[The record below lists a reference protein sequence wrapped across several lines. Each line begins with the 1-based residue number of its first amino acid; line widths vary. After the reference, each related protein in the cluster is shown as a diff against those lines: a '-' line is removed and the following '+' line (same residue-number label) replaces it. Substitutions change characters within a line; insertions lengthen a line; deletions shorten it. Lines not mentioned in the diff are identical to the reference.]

1 MMSSTQPNVQLSWIQ
16 DLAMLRSSQELMGRD
31 LRSRE
36 GGELLLFVVDVSSA
50 KAANHSMS
58 DEGIYF

>member
-1 MMSSTQPNVQLSWIQ
+1 
-16 DLAMLRSSQELMGRD
+16 MLRSSQELMGRD

>member
-1 MMSSTQPNVQLSWIQ
+1 
-16 DLAMLRSSQELMGRD
+16 MLRSSQELMGRD

-36 GGELLLFVVDVSSA
+36 GGQLLLFVVDVSPA